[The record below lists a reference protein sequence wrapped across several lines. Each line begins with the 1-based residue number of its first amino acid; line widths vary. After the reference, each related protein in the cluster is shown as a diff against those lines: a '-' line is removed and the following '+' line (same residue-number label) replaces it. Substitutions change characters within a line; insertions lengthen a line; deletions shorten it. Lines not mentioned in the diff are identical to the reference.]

1 MASDLSRLQDIL
13 RDQLDLPA
21 LSVTEQTRSDDID
34 GWDSLATIRI
44 VVAVEEAFGV
54 TFDAA
59 EIENIKSVGDLL
71 RGVKN
76 S

>member
-1 MASDLSRLQDIL
+1 VTSDLSRLQDIL

-21 LSVTEQTRSDDID
+21 LSVTEQTRSDNID

-54 TFDAA
+54 TFDAS

-71 RGVKN
+71 RGVQN
-76 S
+76 A